1 MSETNPGYSD
11 QHAGDVGARRA
22 TVGMPTEHESI
33 NVPPTRPGAAENAR
47 QAEAAREGHETFI
60 PESPVRDDR
69 VEAIHSRWPEEE
81 SLGAEP
87 SSGVAHDRG
96 PRGEPLHGERARG
109 ERGGGERA
117 RYGAGYEEDDV
128 RRDIERTRRELG
140 DTVGQLAHKADV
152 KARAGEAASH
162 MRERAGNVAVAARER
177 AGGAAVAAKERAA
190 GVAERVR
197 HAAPEQVRGRK
208 KRPLLLLAAAG
219 AAAALAVQRARTRG
233 TTKGYAMRSG
243 MRGVMP
249 AGLLMGRGPVRR
261 GVFGRR
267 GLMGARMTRGRGLSG
282 FMGTGL
288 LGGGLMRRRGLLR
301 SATLRPGPLR
311 PAPWGSRLMRGGMT
325 RRGMLR
331 GGMTRGGMLRGGMLR
346 GGMLPAGMRRSR
358 LMPSGIRAG
367 IFGRRGIM
375 GIGTRRGRGLMG
387 TGLLGGGMMR
397 RSGLRRRLTG
407 ALPVG
412 GPSTVGLGRRGAMTV
427 PRDLVRRYAPGQK
440 HGLRRGLLGR

>member
-87 SSGVAHDRG
+87 SRGVAHDRG
-96 PRGEPLHGERARG
+96 PRGEPLHGEKAHAGR
-109 ERGGGERA
+109 GGERA

-162 MRERAGNVAVAARER
+162 MKERAGNVAVAARER

-208 KRPLLLLAAAG
+208 KSPLLLLAAAG

-243 MRGVMP
+243 MRGVLP
-249 AGLLMGRGPVRR
+249 AGLLMGRGPARR
-261 GVFGRR
+261 GIFGRR
-267 GLMGARMTRGRGLSG
+267 GLMGARMTRGRGL
-282 FMGTGL
+282 MGTGL
-288 LGGGLMRRRGLLR
+288 LGGGMTRRRRML
-301 SATLRPGPLR
+301 
-311 PAPWGSRLMRGGMT
+311 RGGML
-325 RRGMLR
+325 RGGMLRGGMLRGGMLRGGMLR
-331 GGMTRGGMLRGGMLR
+331 GGMTRGGMLRGGMTR
-346 GGMLPAGMRRSR
+346 RGMLPAGMRRSR

-367 IFGRRGIM
+367 IFGRRGLM
-375 GIGTRRGRGLMG
+375 GTGTRRGRGLMG

-407 ALPVG
+407 GLPVG
-412 GPSTVGLGRRGAMTV
+412 GPSTVGLGRRDAMTV
-427 PRDLVRRYAPGQK
+427 PRDLVRKYAPGQK